1 MKINPPVHQEYLQD
15 VRIQHAEEYMVEH
28 QVDPEHQEEVQETDF
43 TQPTLLFYGDKWF
56 NI

>member
-15 VRIQHAEEYMVEH
+15 VRIQHAEECMVEH
-28 QVDPEHQEEVQETDF
+28 QVVPEHQEEDQETDF